1 MLKFTLWFFYSECHS
16 IPRTSKY
23 DWFRHCANNGNIHGP
38 SILGK
43 WEHAL
48 FPHLHPKPMIPDLT
62 NHRVHGSKIT
72 CGVCGNWGK
81 DCMSSCNPHGSAAR
95 SSRTSHQAQMNTTET
110 CKSRPILS
118 LSPSH
123 LDGLG
128 TTGKRRARASNPTL
142 AVPRVHVYI
151 LVDEASERCL

>member
-1 MLKFTLWFFYSECHS
+1 
-16 IPRTSKY
+16 
-23 DWFRHCANNGNIHGP
+23 
-38 SILGK
+38 
-43 WEHAL
+43 
-48 FPHLHPKPMIPDLT
+48 MIPDLT
-62 NHRVHGSKIT
+62 NHRVQSSKT
-72 CGVCGNWGK
+72 SCGVCGNWGK
-81 DCMSSCNPHGSAAR
+81 DCMSSCNPHGSVAQ

-151 LVDEASERCL
+151 LVDEASERCLHNSFISLITCHFALSISICERRTTACPTPTGMWRMRRCVGGVLTRRR